1 MSVLSTCE
9 CRAHDIVS
17 ANSCARG
24 GVEKLI
30 LGLPAVCLIMSP
42 ATGILLNWP
51 DISSLLPFLRPA
63 SHIPNRC
70 LLGARAWSFLFHLR
84 TSSKVEVRED
94 SVSNVNIF

>member
-24 GVEKLI
+24 AVEKLI

-51 DISSLLPFLRPA
+51 DSGISLLPFLRTA
-63 SHIPNRC
+63 SRIPSRC
-70 LLGARAWSFLFHLR
+70 LLSAGAQSF
-84 TSSKVEVRED
+84 
-94 SVSNVNIF
+94 